1 MAYLQFLVALAA
13 LSLFLLF
20 LLQPFLVVRRM
31 FVGRPVSFRADELG
45 PDDVDPERIL
55 DLGYMPSYSTR
66 IGRDRFGRMIYRS
79 GFGADE
85 RYFYFDR
92 KASEATRGGR
102 PTGADVREGAPSEA
116 RLEIGWKG
124 FTGASE
130 PWEVLGVSRD
140 ATASQIKGA
149 YRSLIAKFHPDR
161 FQNLTA
167 AEVEGLERD
176 AKLIN
181 AADAKIAR
189 S

>member
-13 LSLFLLF
+13 LYLFLLF
-20 LLQPFLVVRRM
+20 LLQPFLVIRRM
-31 FVGRPVSFRADELG
+31 LVGRPGLRAEDLG

-66 IGRDRFGRMIYRS
+66 IGRDRFGRSIYRS
-79 GFGADE
+79 GFGADA

-102 PTGADVREGAPSEA
+102 PTGADARDRETPEG
-116 RLEIGWKG
+116 RLEIRWKG
-124 FTGASE
+124 FTADSE
-130 PWEVLGVSRD
+130 PWEVLGVGRD
-140 ATASQIKGA
+140 ASAAQIKSA

-167 AEVEGLERD
+167 AEVEALERD

-181 AADAKIAR
+181 AAYARMAR